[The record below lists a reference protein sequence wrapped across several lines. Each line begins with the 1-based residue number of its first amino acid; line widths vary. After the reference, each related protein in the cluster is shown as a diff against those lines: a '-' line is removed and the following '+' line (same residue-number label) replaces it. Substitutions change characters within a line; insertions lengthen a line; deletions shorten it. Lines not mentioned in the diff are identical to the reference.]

1 MQLASPLA
9 TLVGGQQ
16 AAALR
21 VLARTDAGMTGRQV
35 ARVAQTGNTATK
47 RALDKLEHAGLVTV
61 NRGLHSSSYRVN
73 EDHVLWP
80 ALRLALDASRVLD
93 ERIAHFVD
101 GSGVPVTSVA
111 VFGSVARGE
120 ATDDS
125 DVDLVVVYPDEL
137 VVDLSV
143 ALGSAVERWTG
154 NETQVFDVSREDLRK
169 MVADGDPLVESWRKE
184 ARTIVGEDLRG
195 LL

>member
-1 MQLASPLA
+1 MHLASPLA
-9 TLVGGQQ
+9 TLVGGHQ

-35 ARVAQTGNTATK
+35 ARVAQAGNTAIK
-47 RALDKLEHAGLVTV
+47 RALDKLEHAGLVKV
-61 NRGLHSSSYRVN
+61 DRSLHSSSYRVN

-80 ALRLALDASRVLD
+80 ALRLALDAPRVLD
-93 ERIAHFVD
+93 ERIGQLVD
-101 GSGVPVTSVA
+101 ESGVAVTSVS

-125 DVDLVVVYPDEL
+125 DVDLVVIYPGEP

-154 NETQVFDVSREDLRK
+154 NECQVFDVSRADLRR
-169 MVADGDPLVESWRKE
+169 MVADGDPLVDSWRRD